1 MKNLRRNGEI
11 SIVFFSDREIRT
23 INRRFMGEN
32 RPTDVIAFP
41 YARSSLISGKDSAP
55 FADIALSLDTAR
67 RQAREGKHAE
77 VQECA
82 LLILHGLLHLAGY
95 EDGTRAKREKMF
107 AMQKKVFRAVRPE
120 LAPPD
125 FA

>member
-1 MKNLRRNGEI
+1 
-11 SIVFFSDREIRT
+11 
-23 INRRFMGEN
+23 
-32 RPTDVIAFP
+32 
-41 YARSSLISGKDSAP
+41 
-55 FADIALSLDTAR
+55 
-67 RQAREGKHAE
+67 QAREGKHAE

-95 EDGTRAKREKMF
+95 EDGTRVKREKMF